1 MRWLS
6 ISALTLLLVGCQC
19 FTRVTVSGSL
29 AQGIVFQAPV
39 GSDLA
44 VGKAEL
50 EDLMVVAVGAGESQ
64 PVWHIKGKGR
74 IDALKYGVVPAG
86 MSEDAPAKP
95 LEPGHTYIVGVWVKS
110 RSVMPGPSC
119 RGHVSFAVGADG
131 RITSCYE
138 EGSACG

>member
-1 MRWLS
+1 MRFKVSAPSLMRDVRRRTTIMRWLS

-74 IDALKYGVVPAG
+74 IDALKY
-86 MSEDAPAKP
+86 
-95 LEPGHTYIVGVWVKS
+95 
-110 RSVMPGPSC
+110 
-119 RGHVSFAVGADG
+119 
-131 RITSCYE
+131 
-138 EGSACG
+138 